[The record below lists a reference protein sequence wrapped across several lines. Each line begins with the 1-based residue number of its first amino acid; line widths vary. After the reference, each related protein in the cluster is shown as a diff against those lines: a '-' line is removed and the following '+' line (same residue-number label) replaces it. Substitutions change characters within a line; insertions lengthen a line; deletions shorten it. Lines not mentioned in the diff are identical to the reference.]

1 MAIGEHS
8 TGTTPE
14 QATNAGDP
22 EPLEFENPENSEYD
36 ASTYH
41 VETRA
46 SWAARKKLGGK
57 AATVCG
63 QEAQREQGQEMVY
76 SYEQAL
82 KALEGSPLVDD
93 ARPCNACMEGV
104 AVVAGLTVSALRRRC
119 VWTTKGGFINCPEH
133 GRYLLKCTR

>member
-8 TGTTPE
+8 TGTTSE

-22 EPLEFENPENSEYD
+22 EPLEFENP
-36 ASTYH
+36 ASSADNASAYH
-41 VETRA
+41 VETPA

-57 AATVCG
+57 SATVCG

-76 SYEQAL
+76 SYVQAL
-82 KALEGSPLVDD
+82 KALAGSPLNDD

-104 AVVAGLTVSALRRRC
+104 AGVTGLAVSALRWRC
-119 VWTTKGGFINCPEH
+119 VWTTEGGFINCPEH